1 MNGNPAEKNSIDQHQ
16 NTTNTGLA
24 SDQRMLCFGAG
35 LCCLVFF
42 FQQGTVK
49 YPIVDLNLDNQRSP

>member
-1 MNGNPAEKNSIDQHQ
+1 MVNGNPAEKNSIDQHQ

-35 LCCLVFF
+35 
-42 FQQGTVK
+42 
-49 YPIVDLNLDNQRSP
+49 NQNIPL